1 MRTSQRAGLIA
12 VRAYQL
18 LLAPFAGGACRFE
31 PSCSL
36 YACEAIETHGLT
48 RGLWLGLRRFSRC
61 HPWSPAGADPV
72 PLRQQESG
80 AVERPRGSVLPR
92 I

>member
-1 MRTSQRAGLIA
+1 VRDPKSDK
-12 VRAYQL
+12 VRAL
-18 LLAPFAGGACRFE
+18 LRTLGASRKQ
-31 PSCSL
+31 
-36 YACEAIETHGLT
+36 ILT
-48 RGLWLGLRRFSRC
+48 SVLLE
-61 HPWSPAGADPV
+61 AGADPV

>member
-1 MRTSQRAGLIA
+1 MKLSQRAGLIV

-18 LLAPFAGGACRFE
+18 LLAPFTGGACRFE

-36 YACEAIETHGLT
+36 YASEAIQAHGLL
-48 RGLWLGLRRFSRC
+48 RGLCLALRRFSRC
-61 HPWSPAGADPV
+61 HPWSPAGVDPV
-72 PLRQQESG
+72 PFRRQDPKVLETSG
-80 AVERPRGSVLPR
+80 GSVLPR